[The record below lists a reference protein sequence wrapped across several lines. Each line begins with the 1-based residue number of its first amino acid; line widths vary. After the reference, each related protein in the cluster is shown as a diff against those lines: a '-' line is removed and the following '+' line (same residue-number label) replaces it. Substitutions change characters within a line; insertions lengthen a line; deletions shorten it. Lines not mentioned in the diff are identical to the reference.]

1 MAGISGALG
10 LGRLAAFLMDL
21 HRANGKVCYFYSLCI
36 SLSIIFSPLSHITFV
51 YCSQWS
57 GNKALPLILLLENPS
72 KLSYTLISA
81 HNYSTDSV
89 VAPSKFHTQL
99 ALTAESL
106 PICQMELDGFDGC
119 IVRVEGVTSNGN
131 NRTGNI
137 GQRFVEQL
145 HYIMDAA

>member
-1 MAGISGALG
+1 MHFI
-10 LGRLAAFLMDL
+10 FLFVPTYL
-21 HRANGKVCYFYSLCI
+21 FLR
-36 SLSIIFSPLSHITFV
+36 ITQP
-51 YCSQWS
+51 QWS

-72 KLSYTLISA
+72 KMPYTLISA

-89 VAPSKFHTQL
+89 VTPSKFHTQL

-106 PICQMELDGFDGC
+106 PSCQMELDGFDGC

-131 NRTGNI
+131 NRTGNV